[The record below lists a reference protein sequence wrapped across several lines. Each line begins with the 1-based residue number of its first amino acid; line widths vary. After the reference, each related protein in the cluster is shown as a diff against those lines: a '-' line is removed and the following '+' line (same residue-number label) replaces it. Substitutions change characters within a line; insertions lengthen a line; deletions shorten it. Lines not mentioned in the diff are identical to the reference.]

1 MKQNAVTI
9 YVVKKNKVYVPKALM
24 RFLFDAYPDL
34 ICDYNF
40 LYMRTYVDNRE
51 DWVAGQRSRIG
62 DAIAVFAGADLL
74 RKIAKYSEDHI
85 FHLSKRL
92 RITIKGGQRNS
103 DVSNDAAAGFGPNTP
118 FAQQLIKDLSSEA
131 ATQASRTASPS
142 DNP

>member
-1 MKQNAVTI
+1 
-9 YVVKKNKVYVPKALM
+9 M

-51 DWVAGQRSRIG
+51 DWAPGQRSRIG
-62 DAIAVFAGADLL
+62 DAIAVFTGEDLL
-74 RKIAKYSEDHI
+74 RKIAKYNEDHI

-92 RITIKGGQRNS
+92 RITIKGGQRHS
-103 DVSNDAAAGFGPNTP
+103 DVIDGAAAGMVPNTP

-131 ATQASRTASPS
+131 ATEASKNASPS
-142 DNP
+142 DGP